1 MSGHVLVRHDM
12 KKIMEYKTI
21 NDVLPFE
28 LERYCLSNNAQPL
41 EIRSE
46 FQQDLVNI
54 TTSVLNGIDPNDILL
69 KTNIR
74 DLLNKI
80 SSNNYNEYIDKLKN
94 IKYENAN
101 HFTMLVNEI
110 IDRSMNDPVACS
122 GFTPTKSDTYIS
134 DINADIAKD
143 FCQLSV
149 KQVDNGEDVAFKK
162 ILTSMCQKQFVEFID
177 INKKLDLNN
186 KHRVDNFKGFMNLLG
201 LLANRGILSSK
212 IVVICLHEIKSLI
225 YKSDWSCQESEN
237 LFTGYTR
244 LVSQLIYNFEAT
256 KCKNADL
263 LEAVIKVTDTIFA
276 ENEANKKLRMMPMIA
291 YQSMMEKL
299 RLLKHKYTK

>member
-1 MSGHVLVRHDM
+1 MSGQVLVRHDM
-12 KKIMEYKTI
+12 KKLMEYKQI

-28 LERYCLSNNAQPL
+28 LERYCFVNNSQPL
-41 EIRSE
+41 DIRSE
-46 FQQDLVNI
+46 FQQDLINI

-80 SSNNYNEYIDKLKN
+80 SSNNYSEYIDKLKN
-94 IKYENAN
+94 IKYENQH
-101 HFTMLVNEI
+101 HFTMLVQEI
-110 IDRSMNDPVACS
+110 IDRSMNDPVAFS

-134 DINADIAKD
+134 DINANIAKE
-143 FCQLSV
+143 FCQLSI
-149 KQVDNGEDVAFKK
+149 KSPDSGEDIAFKK

-177 INKKLDLNN
+177 VNKKLDLNN

-212 IVVICLHEIKSLI
+212 IIVICLHEIKSLI
-225 YKSDWSCQESEN
+225 YKSDWGCQESEN
-237 LFTGYTR
+237 LFTGYNR
-244 LVSQLIYNFEAT
+244 LMSQLMHNFEMT
-256 KCKNADL
+256 KCKNTDL
-263 LEAVIKVTDTIFA
+263 LEAVIKVTETIA
-276 ENEANKKLRMMPMIA
+276 IENESNKKLRMMPMIS

-299 RLLKHKYTK
+299 KLLKQKYSK